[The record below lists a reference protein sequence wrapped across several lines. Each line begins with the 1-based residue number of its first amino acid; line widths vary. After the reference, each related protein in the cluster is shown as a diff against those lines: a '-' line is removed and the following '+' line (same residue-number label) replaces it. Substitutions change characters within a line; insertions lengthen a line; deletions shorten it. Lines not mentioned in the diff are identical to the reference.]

1 MDQADLA
8 SVSDAHE
15 AVLIDQVHV
24 VEVGPGCTRRDLPG
38 QPGVRI
44 WIVDM
49 QPGSQWPHVDHHDRG
64 EAYYVLAG
72 EVIEGEARYRA
83 GTYVS
88 FALDSSHQPRT
99 ETGVRLIGINPVA
112 ETAGVR
118 AP

>member
-1 MDQADLA
+1 MNQAELA

-15 AVLIDQVHV
+15 AILIDRVQV

-38 QPGVRI
+38 QPGVRA

-49 QPGSQWPHVDHHDRG
+49 EPGSQWPYVDHHDRG

-72 EVIEGEARYRA
+72 EVIEGEARYRT

-88 FALDSSHQPRT
+88 FALESSHQPRT
-99 ETGVRLIGINPVA
+99 ETGVRLLGFNPIAASV
-112 ETAGVR
+112 
-118 AP
+118 